1 MKILS
6 FLMITFIISSC
17 QNERVKQSDHI
28 IISGQITGSEAEV
41 VVLKTDPRFYW
52 YRQEKAEKTI
62 NLGQDQSFT
71 DTLNIPEGHYEMT
84 IGNRKIK
91 LFLKPGYDLNFILE
105 GGNVTFSGKGEKE
118 NAYIKE
124 REALIAKVGGKNF
137 YQYFSNLPEEEFLA
151 HAGSLEKE
159 RLNLINNHG
168 EIDED
173 LRKAELAWAK
183 VEKAHK
189 FHNYSFTREKVD
201 TLYIPSSSYP
211 NPLEELDVND
221 EIYLN
226 VSLFSVFLYSH
237 FGSIANKNNLEE
249 WEYILNDSFPVINEK
264 IREEI
269 FFTTAKFSMHRFT
282 KLDEFYSRSQEF
294 LRKEEYRKEIT
305 ALYLDLKELETGSEA
320 PAFELKNMEDDL
332 VALKD
337 FRGNLIYL
345 DFWAS
350 WCKPC
355 LEDLP
360 DFKKLQE
367 KFKSEEVKFV
377 SIGMESKKVSLLKL
391 INDHQLKNI
400 HLFDPEQE
408 QDLKKNYSING
419 IPRYVLIDREG
430 KIIDYNAK
438 RPSNPELVSQLQN
451 LLN

>member
-1 MKILS
+1 MIL
-6 FLMITFIISSC
+6 FIISSC
-17 QNERVKQSDHI
+17 QNERAKQSDPI
-28 IISGQITGSEAEV
+28 TLSGEITGLELDAI
-41 VVLKTDPRFYW
+41 VLKTDPRFYW
-52 YRQEKAEKTI
+52 YDQETTEKTI

-71 DTLNIPEGHYEMT
+71 DTLDIPEGYYEMT
-84 IGNRKIK
+84 IGDRRMK
-91 LFLKPGYDLNFILE
+91 LFLKQGYDLNFLMEE
-105 GGNVTFSGKGEKE
+105 GSVTFSGKGEKE
-118 NAYIKE
+118 NTYIKE

-151 HAGSLEKE
+151 HAGSLENE

-173 LRKAELAWAK
+173 LRKTELAWAK

-201 TLYIPSSSYP
+201 PLYVPSPSYP
-211 NPLEELDVND
+211 EPLEELDVND

-226 VSLFSVFLYSH
+226 VSLFPVFLYSY
-237 FGSIANKNNLEE
+237 FGNIASKANLEE
-249 WEYILNDSFPVINEK
+249 WEYILNDSFPVTNEK
-264 IREEI
+264 IREEV
-269 FFTTAKFSMHRFT
+269 FFTTAKFSMNRFR

-294 LRKEEYRKEIT
+294 LRNEAYKKEIT

-320 PAFELKNMEDDL
+320 PAFELKNMEGEL
-332 VALKD
+332 IALND

-355 LEDLP
+355 LDDLP
-360 DFKKLQE
+360 EFKKLQE
-367 KFKSEEVKFV
+367 KFKSEEIKFV
-377 SIGMESKKVSLLKL
+377 SIGMESKKRNLLK
-391 INDHQLKNI
+391 IIKNYQLKNI

-408 QDLKKNYSING
+408 QDLKRNYSING

-430 KIIDYNAK
+430 KIIDHNAK
-438 RPSNPELVSQLQN
+438 RPSNPELVSQLQK